1 MNINEGSV
9 FGVTGVFYLTGNSLK
24 TKNVYI
30 ILFLKKEKIR
40 RKEDNFSLLT
50 LFLNTEELSKSCIYM
65 DIILKGKGDLSLRHF
80 YINHILV
87 PEL

>member
-9 FGVTGVFYLTGNSLK
+9 FGVTRVFYLTGNFLK
-24 TKNVYI
+24 AKNVCI

-40 RKEDNFSLLT
+40 RKEGNFSLIT

-65 DIILKGKGDLSLRHF
+65 DITLKGNSDFSLRHF
-80 YINHILV
+80 YINHILE